1 MRIRGMSRFQLYAL
15 DRSKPDEPAPR
26 HEVFIA
32 LGEHSVV
39 DGRVVVTDGCRSG
52 TEVDEWVDRLI
63 TQLNA
68 IRHKAK
74 EKLADRLKE

>member
-1 MRIRGMSRFQLYAL
+1 MSRFQLYAI
-15 DRSKPDEPAPR
+15 DRSKAGEPVPR
-26 HEVFIA
+26 HEVFVA

-39 DGRVVVTDGCRSG
+39 DGRVVLSDGCHSG

-74 EKLADRLKE
+74 EKLSDRLKE